1 MTPHFVVAIL
11 RSAWLWLLA
20 RVLITFMYW
29 YAAIGFVTDF
39 SGAQA
44 AMGMTGIQPAW
55 LLAALTIAVQLT
67 GSALIILDFASW
79 LGAGMLAVFT
89 LLTIP
94 LVHHFW
100 TMTGA
105 AAMQAMLESEEH
117 LTVVG
122 GLIMVSILSVVR
134 RQKPVT
140 EAALATVPA
149 TSSWP
154 ARRPSAAHRR

>member
-1 MTPHFVVAIL
+1 MTPRFVANIL
-11 RSAWLWLLA
+11 RADWLWHFS

-29 YAAIGFVTDF
+29 YAAVGFLMDF

-44 AMGMTGIQPAW
+44 AMGMAGIPPLW
-55 LLAALTIAVQLT
+55 LIAGLTIAVQLT
-67 GSALIILDFASW
+67 GSALIILDRAVW

-100 TMTGA
+100 TMTGFEA
-105 AAMQAMLESEEH
+105 TQAMLESEEH

-122 GLIMVSILSVVR
+122 GLIVVSILSVVR
-134 RQKPVT
+134 QG
-140 EAALATVPA
+140 
-149 TSSWP
+149 
-154 ARRPSAAHRR
+154 RRSRRLESCGGAGEPI

>member
-1 MTPHFVVAIL
+1 MTPRFVAGIL
-11 RSAWLWLLA
+11 RSAWLWHLA
-20 RVLITFMYW
+20 RVLVTFMYW
-29 YAAIGFVTDF
+29 YAALGFIMDF

-44 AMGMTGIQPAW
+44 AMGLTGIQPPW
-55 LLAALTIAVQLT
+55 LIAVLTIAVQLT
-67 GSALIILDFASW
+67 GSVLIILDRATW

-100 TMTGA
+100 NMTGLE
-105 AAMQAMLESEEH
+105 AMQAMLESEEH

-134 RQKPVT
+134 K
-140 EAALATVPA
+140 E
-149 TSSWP
+149 
-154 ARRPSAAHRR
+154 RPRL